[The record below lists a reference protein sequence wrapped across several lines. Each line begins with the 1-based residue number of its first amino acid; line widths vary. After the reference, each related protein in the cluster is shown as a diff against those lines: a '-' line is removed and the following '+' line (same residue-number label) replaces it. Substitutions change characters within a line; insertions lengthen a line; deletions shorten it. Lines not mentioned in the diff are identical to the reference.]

1 MWLQNIAWN
10 NFYKYLWY
18 TVASPG
24 VNVIYFRLRWESLF
38 VLVDGTQKLDPHEEY
53 HPAWGPL

>member
-10 NFYKYLWY
+10 NFYNYLWY

-24 VNVIYFRLRWESLF
+24 VNVIYFRLRRESLF
-38 VLVDGTQKLDPHEEY
+38 VLVDGTQKLDRHEE
-53 HPAWGPL
+53 